1 MNSRLNDEVFH
12 ECMKPRYVERDEQ
25 KQYKALILNKKAKH
39 EVIYIIAFNKAHAM
53 EMLNDMQN
61 IGRVLDIKEY

>member
-12 ECMKPRYVERDEQ
+12 ECMKPQYVERQ
-25 KQYKALILNKKAKH
+25 KQYKALIVNKKAKH

-61 IGRVLDIKEY
+61 IGRVLDVKEY